1 MRKLPSAVVQGMS
14 PDVVKRYSAPVP
26 RYTSYPTAP
35 HFSEEVGVAQYAAW
49 LAALPPS
56 ARLSLYV
63 HIPFCDALCWYCGC
77 STKAVNRYEPVA
89 HYLASL
95 RSEIAN
101 VAARVPAAHAATHM
115 HWGGGSPNI
124 LAPDDILALAGA
136 MRESFNVEES
146 AEFAVEIDPRELDRD
161 RIAAFARAG
170 VTRASIGVQDFDEKV
185 QAAINRRQSFATTEA
200 AVSALREHGIGA
212 INIDLVYG
220 LPHQT
225 RASIQRTVK
234 KVLALEPSRIAA
246 FGYAHLP
253 QRLKHQALI
262 EEAALPG
269 TVERFAQSNRLAH
282 LLTAAGYVR
291 IGLDHF
297 ARADDPLACGPVN
310 RNFQGYTTD
319 AADALIGLGAS
330 AIGHLPQGYVQN
342 CVGVADYHRRIA
354 EQGLATARGFRLS
367 DSDRMRGFV
376 IERLMCD
383 LAFPA
388 EELNR
393 RFGAAATPL
402 LKEAQALVEA
412 DHDRLIEPDGEAF
425 RVTERG
431 RPFVRAI
438 AACFDS
444 YLGTKEARHSTGV

>member
-1 MRKLPSAVVQGMS
+1 MS
-14 PDVVKRYSAPVP
+14 PDVVRRYSAPVP

-35 HFSEEVGVAQYAAW
+35 HFSEEVGAAQYAKW
-49 LAALPPS
+49 LAALPAG

-63 HIPFCDALCWYCGC
+63 HIPFCGALCWYCGC

-89 HYLASL
+89 HYLATL
-95 RSEIAN
+95 RAEIES
-101 VAARVPAAHAATHM
+101 VAARVPANHAAIHM

-124 LAPDDILALAGA
+124 LEPDDILALADC
-136 MRESFNVEES
+136 MRQRFNVAKS
-146 AEFAVEIDPRELDRD
+146 AEFAVEIDPRGLDRD
-161 RIAAFARAG
+161 HIAAFAQAG
-170 VTRASIGVQDFDEKV
+170 VTRASIGVQDFDERV
-185 QAAINRRQSFATTEA
+185 QTAINRRQSFAATEA
-200 AVSALREHGIGA
+200 AVAALREHGIAA

-225 RASIQRTVK
+225 RDSVEDTVK
-234 KVLALEPSRIAA
+234 QVLALEPSRIAA

-262 EEAALPG
+262 DEAALPG

-282 LLTAAGYVR
+282 LLSAAGYVR
-291 IGLDHF
+291 VGLDHF
-297 ARADDPLACGPVN
+297 ARPDDPLARGPVN

-330 AIGHLPQGYVQN
+330 AIGRLPQGYVQN
-342 CVGVADYHRRIA
+342 CVSVVEYRRRIA
-354 EQGLATARGFRLS
+354 EHGLATVRGFRLS
-367 DSDRMRGFV
+367 DADRMRGFV

-388 EELNR
+388 AELHR
-393 RFGAAATPL
+393 RYGAAATPL
-402 LKEAQALVEA
+402 LAEAQALVEA

-444 YLGTKEARHSTGV
+444 YLGNGEARHSAGV

>member
-1 MRKLPSAVVQGMS
+1 MNPKLVR
-14 PDVVKRYSAPVP
+14 RYSGAVP

-35 HFSEEVGVAQYAAW
+35 HFSDKVGAAQCTSW
-49 LAALPPS
+49 LAALPEQ
-56 ARLSLYV
+56 ARLSLYI
-63 HIPFCDALCWYCGC
+63 HIPFCSALCWYCGC
-77 STKAVNRYEPVA
+77 STKVANRYEPVA
-89 HYLASL
+89 SYLSSL

-101 VAARVPAAHAATHM
+101 VAARVPASHSVTHV

-124 LAPDDILALAGA
+124 LTPDDIPALAETT
-136 MRESFNVEES
+136 RRSFNVAEG
-146 AEFAVEIDPRELDRD
+146 AEFAVEIDPRGLDRE
-161 RIAAFARAG
+161 RVAAFARAG
-170 VTRASIGVQDFDEKV
+170 VTRASIGVQDFDETV
-185 QAAINRRQSFATTEA
+185 QSAINRRQSFALTQA
-200 AVSALREHGIGA
+200 AVEALREHGIGA

-225 RASIQRTVK
+225 RDSVEATVS

-253 QRLKHQALI
+253 ARLKHQALI
-262 EEAALPG
+262 DEAALPG
-269 TVERFAQSNRLAH
+269 AVERFAQSNRLAH
-282 LLTAAGYVR
+282 ILGAAGYVR
-291 IGLDHF
+291 VGLDHY
-297 ARADDPLACGPVN
+297 ARADDPLASGPVN

-330 AIGHLPQGYVQN
+330 AIGRLPEGYVQN
-342 CVGVADYHRRIA
+342 CIAVPDYHRLIA
-354 EQGLATARGFRLS
+354 EHGLATVRGFHLS

-388 EELNR
+388 AELNR
-393 RFGAAATPL
+393 RFGDAATPL
-402 LKEAQALVEA
+402 LEVAQALIEA

-444 YLGTKEARHSTGV
+444 YLGAGEARHSAGV

>member
-1 MRKLPSAVVQGMS
+1 MS
-14 PDVVKRYSAPVP
+14 PELVKRYAGPVP

-35 HFSEEVGVAQYAAW
+35 HFSDEVGETQYAAW
-49 LAALPPS
+49 LAALPHS
-56 ARLSLYV
+56 ARLSLYL
-63 HIPFCDALCWYCGC
+63 HIPFCSALCWYCGC

-89 HYLASL
+89 SYLASL
-95 RSEIAN
+95 RSEIAS
-101 VAARVPAAHAATHM
+101 VAARLPPGHGAGHV

-124 LAPDDILALAGA
+124 LEPDDILALAEA
-136 MRESFNVEES
+136 TRASFNVAQG
-146 AEFAVEIDPRELDRD
+146 AEFAVEIDPRGLDRE

-170 VTRASIGVQDFDEKV
+170 VTRVSIGVQDFDETV
-185 QAAINRRQSFATTEA
+185 QAAINRRQSFATTQA
-200 AVSALREHGIGA
+200 AVAGLREHGIGA

-225 RASIQRTVK
+225 RDSVGETVR
-234 KVLALEPSRIAA
+234 KVLALEPARIAA

-253 QRLKHQALI
+253 ARLKHQALI
-262 EEAALPG
+262 DEAALPG

-297 ARADDPLACGPVN
+297 ARPDDPLACGPVN

-330 AIGHLPQGYVQN
+330 AIGRLPEGYVQN
-342 CVGVADYHRRIA
+342 SVAVGDYRRRIA
-354 EQGLATARGFRLS
+354 ERGLATVRGFRLS
-367 DSDRMRGFV
+367 DGDRMRGFV

-383 LAFPA
+383 LAFPSA
-388 EELNR
+388 ELHR
-393 RFGAAATPL
+393 RFGSAAAPL
-402 LKEAQALVEA
+402 LEQAHALIEA
-412 DHDRLIEPDGEAF
+412 DRDRLIEPDGEAF
-425 RVTERG
+425 RITERG

-444 YLGTKEARHSTGV
+444 YIGDKVARHSAGV

>member
-1 MRKLPSAVVQGMS
+1 MS
-14 PDVVKRYSAPVP
+14 PDLVKRYAGAVP

-35 HFSEEVGVAQYAAW
+35 HFSAEIGAAEYAAW
-49 LAALPPS
+49 LAALPRN

-63 HIPFCDALCWYCGC
+63 HIPFCNVLCWYCGC

-89 HYLASL
+89 RYLDSL
-95 RSEIAN
+95 RAEIAG
-101 VAARVPAAHAATHM
+101 VARRLPAQHAATHI

-124 LAPDDILALAGA
+124 LNPDDILALAEA
-136 MRESFNVEES
+136 MRSSFNVEAG
-146 AEFAVEIDPRELDRD
+146 AEFAVEIDPRGLDRD
-161 RIAAFARAG
+161 RVAAFARAG
-170 VTRASIGVQDFDEKV
+170 VTRVSIGVQDFDERV
-185 QAAINRRQSFATTEA
+185 QTAINRQQSFATTQA
-200 AVSALREHGIGA
+200 AVAALREQGIGA

-225 RASIQRTVK
+225 RDSVEDTVN

-253 QRLKHQALI
+253 QRLKHQELI
-262 EEAALPG
+262 DEAALPG
-269 TVERFAQSNRLAH
+269 SVERFAQSNRLAH
-282 LLTAAGYVR
+282 VMMAAGYVR
-291 IGLDHF
+291 VGLDHF

-319 AADALIGLGAS
+319 TADALLGLGAS
-330 AIGHLPQGYVQN
+330 AIGRLPEGYVQN
-342 CVGVADYHRRIA
+342 RVPVADYKRRIA
-354 EQGLATARGFRLS
+354 EYGLATVRGFHLS
-367 DSDRMRGFV
+367 ESDRMRGFV

-388 EELNR
+388 AELNR
-393 RFGAAATPL
+393 RFGDAAMPL
-402 LKEAQALVEA
+402 IEEAQALIEA

-444 YLGTKEARHSTGV
+444 YLGTKEARHSAGV

>member
-1 MRKLPSAVVQGMS
+1 MS

-35 HFSEEVGVAQYAAW
+35 HFSDEIGRAQYADW
-49 LAALPPS
+49 LATLPAG

-63 HIPFCDALCWYCGC
+63 HIPFCGALCWYCGC
-77 STKAVNRYEPVA
+77 STKAVNHYEPVA
-89 HYLASL
+89 NYLATL
-95 RSEIAN
+95 RSEIES
-101 VAARVPAAHAATHM
+101 VAARLPADHKAIHM

-124 LAPDDILALAGA
+124 LAPGDIVALADR
-136 MRESFNVEES
+136 MRESFKVATD
-146 AEFAVEIDPRELDRD
+146 AEFAVEIDPRGLDRD
-161 RIAAFARAG
+161 RIAAFAHAG
-170 VTRASIGVQDFDEKV
+170 VTRVSIGVQDFDEKV
-185 QAAINRRQSFATTEA
+185 QTAINRRQSFATTQA
-200 AVSALREHGIGA
+200 AVAALREHGIGA

-225 RASIQRTVK
+225 RDTVECTAK
-234 KVLALEPSRIAA
+234 QVLELKPSRVAA

-253 QRLKHQALI
+253 QRLKHQQLI
-262 EEAALPG
+262 PEAALPD

-282 LLTAAGYVR
+282 MLSAAGYVR
-291 IGLDHF
+291 VGLDHF
-297 ARADDPLACGPVN
+297 ARPDDPLARGPVN

-330 AIGHLPQGYVQN
+330 AIGRLPQGYVQN
-342 CVGVADYHRRIA
+342 CVAIADYHRRIA
-354 EQGLATARGFRLS
+354 DHGLATVRGFRLS
-367 DSDRMRGFV
+367 ECDRMRAFV

-388 EELNR
+388 AELHR
-393 RFGAAATPL
+393 RYSAAATPL
-402 LKEAQALVEA
+402 FREAQALVDA
-412 DHDRLIEPDGEAF
+412 DRDRLVEPDGEAF

-431 RPFVRAI
+431 RPFVRGI

-444 YLGTKEARHSTGV
+444 YLGAGEARHSAGV